1 MLFELLRRIALLIVC
16 SSLMN
21 AQQPQ
26 AKALLARA
34 LHLADLYNWVEA
46 APDFAQ
52 AEHLFADAGDQ
63 RNALYAKLGLI
74 RSNIDRE
81 PQTLPAVAAHLG
93 VELDDDPMLKDDKE
107 LRLFCVIVKG
117 DIDTETNTGAM
128 KQDWEQVQALAG
140 ELGNAKWQYRA
151 LAQLGIAA
159 FYDADLETA
168 RKDVG
173 AALVMATK
181 AGDAGAQ
188 IRMLTILG
196 NGLLESKMYEQALAY
211 LEKAINLAAAT
222 PDAGYQFPAQEL
234 RIDSLIGLGRFDSA
248 QQIVQEVLTHAKET
262 RRNGPE
268 ATALGLAADVAEA
281 RKDHTTALAK
291 MQQAIAISESS
302 GFERLLADT
311 YGKVAEIHRA
321 NGELEKAEHF
331 AELSSA
337 STQAIGDLWEVPKRL
352 QTLAE
357 IQVARGRYEEADR
370 VYDRAEAFLDSLIG
384 NALTVVEKTAIITAS
399 SQIYSQHFALVA
411 NQFHNARQ
419 AYHIIEQVRGRAE
432 ADLLAAGPSS
442 SSGSKASE
450 RAVAQLRL
458 QLMAARSTDE
468 VRSLR
473 DQIFLREQ
481 ARWVTPGAGI
491 LKTQPRE
498 AVPLEQIQQA
508 LAPSAVLLEYVVA
521 DPASYCL
528 MISRTGSRIVR
539 LGSTMQIEALVTA
552 YLTAAR
558 AKHPAISQARGLYDA
573 LVRPIPEIAQKETLI
588 IVRDGQLNLV
598 PFDAL
603 RDVSGRYVV
612 ETRTVLYSPSASSFY
627 LLTEQKRPTTARKA
641 LLAVGGVPYARSSM
655 NRSGLTRGFS
665 RNGFVD
671 LPSSEDE
678 VRIAKAAFPQQKVDL
693 LVGNSATEA
702 AFKAANLDDYRVIH
716 LAVHGFADSTF
727 PDRAALILL
736 SSPSAG
742 EDGFLQASEIA
753 QLRFNANL
761 VVLSACDTA
770 VGPLQGQDGIANLAR
785 AFLMAGARTVISTL
799 WQIDDNSSLFLMKRF
814 YAHLLT
820 NQSPASALTA
830 AKRDMLRTYG
840 TKALPYQ
847 WAAFTI
853 EGAAGRSASL
863 NESERS
869 Q

>member
-1 MLFELLRRIALLIVC
+1 MLSRLLRRTVFLIVC
-16 SSLMN
+16 GSLAN

-26 AKALLARA
+26 AKELLAHA

-81 PQTLPAVAAHLG
+81 PQTLPAVAAQLAD
-93 VELDDDPMLKDDKE
+93 ELEDDPMLKNDKD
-107 LRLFCVIVKG
+107 LRLFCLIVKG
-117 DIDTETNTGAM
+117 DIDTETDTGAM
-128 KQDWEQVQALAG
+128 KQDWEQVQSLAG
-140 ELGNAKWQYRA
+140 ELGNTKWQYRA

-168 RKDVG
+168 RKDIG
-173 AALVMATK
+173 TALAAATK
-181 AGDAGAQ
+181 ASDAGAQ

-196 NGLLESKMYEQALAY
+196 NGLLASKMYEQGLAY
-211 LEKAINLAAAT
+211 FENAIKLAAGT
-222 PDAGYQFPAQEL
+222 PDAGYQFTAQEL
-234 RIDSLIGLGRFDSA
+234 RVDALIGLGRLDAA
-248 QQIVQEVLTHAKET
+248 QQVAQEVLIHAQET

-268 ATALGLAADVAEA
+268 ATALGLAANVAEA
-281 RKDHTTALAK
+281 RNDRTAAWAK
-291 MQQAIAISESS
+291 LEQAIAISESS
-302 GFERLLADT
+302 GFTRLLADI
-311 YGKVAEIHRA
+311 YGKAAEIHRA
-321 NGELEKAEHF
+321 SGDLEKAEHF

-337 STQAIGDLWEVPKRL
+337 STQAIGDLWEVPQRL

-357 IQVARGRYEEADR
+357 IQVARGSYEEADR
-370 VYDRAEAFLDSLIG
+370 VYDRAEVFLDALIG
-384 NALTVVEKTAIITAS
+384 NASTVMEKTAVITAS
-399 SQIYSQHFALVA
+399 SQIYSQHFALIA
-411 NQFHNARQ
+411 NQFQDTRR

-432 ADLLAAGPSS
+432 ADLLAAGPSTS
-442 SSGSKASE
+442 SEAKAAE
-450 RAVAQLRL
+450 RAVSQLRL
-458 QLMAARSTDE
+458 KLMAARSTDE

-473 DQIFLREQ
+473 DQIFLKEQ
-481 ARWVTPGAGI
+481 ARWITPGAGV

-498 AVPLEQIQQA
+498 AVPMEQIQQA
-508 LAPSAVLLEYVVA
+508 LAPSAVLLEYVIA

-528 MISRTGSRIVR
+528 MISRNGSRIVQ
-539 LGSTMQIEALVTA
+539 LGSKAQIEALVTA
-552 YLTAAR
+552 YLTAVK
-558 AKHPAISQARGLYDA
+558 AKHLAISEARSLYDA
-573 LVRPIPEIAQKETLI
+573 LVRPIPETAEKETLI

-603 RDVSGRYVV
+603 RDISGRYVV

-627 LLTEQKRPTTARKA
+627 LLREQKRPTTARKA
-641 LLAVGGVPYARSSM
+641 LLAIGGVPYERSSL

-678 VRIAKAAFPQQKVDL
+678 VRIAQAAFPKQKVDL
-693 LVGNSATEA
+693 LVGDSATEA
-702 AFKAANLDDYRVIH
+702 AFKAVNLDDYRVIH

-736 SSPSAG
+736 SNPSAG
-742 EDGFLQASEIA
+742 EDGFLQASEIV
-753 QLRFNANL
+753 QLRFDANL

-770 VGPLQGQDGIANLAR
+770 VGPLEGQDGIANLAR

-814 YAHLLT
+814 YAHLST

-853 EGAAGRSASL
+853 EGAAGQSALL
-863 NESERS
+863 NESGRS
-869 Q
+869 K